1 MPYLLKGTEWEAPEQ
16 AEEEVLELT
25 DEGSGEG
32 VSDMID
38 EEASEQPC
46 EKTPAEPE
54 APAAQIE
61 NGSEEQSPGEAEA
74 QPEPKRPS

>member
-1 MPYLLKGTEWEAPEQ
+1 MKGTEWEAPEQ
-16 AEEEVLELT
+16 ADEEAPELT

-32 VSDMID
+32 VSDLTD
-38 EEASEQPC
+38 DEAGEEASEQPC
-46 EKTPAEPE
+46 EKAPAEPE